1 MGLWIEFGSINSY
14 NGYCPNFDKF
24 VKSQNNIDLI
34 MSESHDGWAT
44 FVSIGGGLGFGAASA
59 IFSGIIGGLKIF
71 V

>member
-1 MGLWIEFGSINSY
+1 
-14 NGYCPNFDKF
+14 
-24 VKSQNNIDLI
+24 

-59 IFSGIIGGLKIF
+59 IFSGIIGGLKIL